1 MFWDS
6 FGRFCYQVNAAAT
19 AECMT
24 PCLIM
29 LLPKAWRIRSQ
40 LQEHQAVASVSPVL
54 HPKSFESKE
63 NTEKKEQYMPLSQ
76 AAAIFYVMY
85 LYMHSSTLLD
95 VPCTM
100 IGLWHSCHKDL
111 FARGNLG
118 VSVGCSP
125 PAPWSGDIQS
135 PSVARTCKEK
145 GAKGVKIHHKH
156 AKDPKPIKID

>member
-1 MFWDS
+1 MYDAVS
-6 FGRFCYQVNAAAT
+6 HHAVAKGLAHQEPITRA
-19 AECMT
+19 
-24 PCLIM
+24 P
-29 LLPKAWRIRSQ
+29 RS
-40 LQEHQAVASVSPVL
+40 VASVSPVL

-76 AAAIFYVMY
+76 AAAIFYVM
-85 LYMHSSTLLD
+85 YMHSSTLLD

-125 PAPWSGDIQS
+125 PAP
-135 PSVARTCKEK
+135 
-145 GAKGVKIHHKH
+145 
-156 AKDPKPIKID
+156 